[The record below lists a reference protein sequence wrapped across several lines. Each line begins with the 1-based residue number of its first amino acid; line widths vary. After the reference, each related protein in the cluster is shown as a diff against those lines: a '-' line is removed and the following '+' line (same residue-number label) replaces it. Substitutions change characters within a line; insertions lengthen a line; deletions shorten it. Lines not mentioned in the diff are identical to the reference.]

1 MTLSNDE
8 LACVYASLILA
19 DDNVDI
25 KGEKIS
31 TLLKAANY
39 EIEPYWP
46 GLFAGALE
54 GVKVAD
60 LLKSVG
66 SAPVAAAPV
75 AAAPEGDKKGAAGKE
90 AAKKEEKKAA
100 KEDSDGGEGDDMVR
114 LPYSHPRSIH
124 ARFFVSLSVTGLRL
138 VRLDSVDV
146 SPLPAAAAH
155 VYVQYRCHLTFSCFY
170 HRSLCVTC
178 LWLPKNS
185 HVQEDNC

>member
-25 KGEKIS
+25 KGDKIS
-31 TLLKAANY
+31 TILKAANY

-75 AAAPEGDKKGAAGKE
+75 AAAASEGDKKGAAGKE

-114 LPYSHPRSIH
+114 LACSHSRSIH
-124 ARFFVSLSVTGLRL
+124 SRFFVSKGFGLF
-138 VRLDSVDV
+138 D
-146 SPLPAAAAH
+146 
-155 VYVQYRCHLTFSCFY
+155 
-170 HRSLCVTC
+170 
-178 LWLPKNS
+178 
-185 HVQEDNC
+185 